1 LMCSNLHIRSKA
13 VFPEYKSMQV

>member
-1 LMCSNLHIRSKA
+1 MCSNLHIRSKA